1 MTHTDSN
8 EASPRREPVDVL
20 HVDDRPQVRGLLAE
34 QLDRLGDEFSVRTVG
49 SAAAAREVL
58 ETASVDC
65 VVSDYEMP
73 DETGLDLL
81 ETVRDEYG
89 SLPFV
94 LYTAHGSEEIAS
106 EAISRGVDDYV
117 QKRPGGGTAEML
129 VNRIRNAV
137 DRHRAETDY
146 REIFAK
152 TADGIALHDP
162 ESGAIVDANDRYCE
176 LVGRDRDAV
185 VGETPTAFTADHPE
199 RSDDWLAAVVRG
211 EVHPADGVDD
221 ESERPDAERER
232 VDGEEELGDR
242 DHAVEGDR
250 DEELEWYVARP
261 DGEVVVTEVRLA
273 EARIGGRDLVL
284 ASTRPVTEREQSQRW
299 LRSVV
304 ERTDHAVFV
313 KNAAGEY
320 ELVNEAAAAAVDS
333 TRAEM
338 LGATDHELFGPEEGD
353 RIRRRDEGVLDGEP
367 VSYDR
372 HLQTDD
378 GERFFRNEKYPLAG
392 PTGEVEGLVG
402 ISTDRT
408 ETERHERALRALH
421 GVATELGSHES
432 VAAVCEQTVETAEQ
446 ILAFTHCC
454 LSLVDDGS
462 LVPTTCSSDLSSA
475 AVERVAVDEG
485 IVGRVYTSGET
496 AVTSDTAADDD
507 ALKSDRYGS
516 ALTVAIGDHGVLQ
529 AVAEETDAF
538 DERDAELA
546 EILASHARV
555 ALDRLDRE
563 AALERQN
570 ERLEE
575 ITAVVSHD
583 LQSPLNVASG
593 RLNLARE
600 ECDSEHLDDV
610 ATALDRSQELIDGLL
625 ELTSGGTADRDTGAI
640 ELATAA
646 EAAWETVDGDD
657 AHLVVETD
665 ATLRASSSRLRQL
678 LENLFGNAVE
688 HGGPTVT
695 VTVERVGDGFAVS
708 DDGPGI
714 PVDEREAVLDAGYS
728 TARDGTGLGLS
739 IVRDV
744 AREHGWTVAVG
755 ESDDGGAR
763 IEVGGVWE

>member
-1 MTHTDSN
+1 MNLTEPS
-8 EASPRREPVDVL
+8 EASPRREPIDVL

-58 ETASVDC
+58 ETESVDC

-73 DETGLDLL
+73 DGTGLDLL

-117 QKRPGGGTAEML
+117 QKRTGGNTAEML

-176 LVGRDRDAV
+176 LVGRERDAV

-211 EVHPADGVDD
+211 EAYGVDG

-232 VDGEEELGDR
+232 VNDGEELGDR

-284 ASTRPVTEREQSQRW
+284 ASARPVTEREQSQRW

-313 KNAAGEY
+313 KNVDGEY
-320 ELVNEAAAAAVDS
+320 ELVNEAAAEAVDS
-333 TRAEM
+333 TREEM
-338 LGATDHELFGPEEGD
+338 LGATDRELFGSEEGD
-353 RIRRRDEGVLDGEP
+353 RIRRRDERVLDGES

-446 ILAFTHCC
+446 ILAFSHCC
-454 LSLVDDGS
+454 LNLADDGS
-462 LVPTTCSSDLSSA
+462 LVPATCSSDLSSET
-475 AVERVAVDEG
+475 VERVAADEG
-485 IVGRVYTSGET
+485 VVGRVYTSGET
-496 AVTSDTAADDD
+496 AVTADTAADDD
-507 ALKSDRYGS
+507 ALKPDRYGS
-516 ALTVAIGDHGVLQ
+516 ALTVPIGDHGVLQ

-546 EILASHARV
+546 EILANHARV

-563 AALERQN
+563 ATLERQN

-593 RLNLARE
+593 RLDLARE

-625 ELTSGGTADRDTGAI
+625 ELTSGGTADRDTEAI

-646 EAAWETVDGDD
+646 EAAWVTVGGDD

-695 VTVERVGDGFAVS
+695 VTVERTGDGFAVS

-714 PVDEREAVLDAGYS
+714 PADEREAVLDAGYS

-763 IEVGGVWE
+763 IEVGGVWG